1 MKVNYPRPARNRSV
15 IRELP
20 LHKRKRLM
28 NVHLSRELRN
38 ELKTR
43 SLPVRKGDTVVVK
56 NGKNAG
62 WQKKVIKVNLKQM
75 KVQIEG
81 IKRVKTDS
89 TEIFQYIHPS
99 NLVIT
104 ALANRDDRKK
114 ILERN
119 AEANTKKTE

>member
-1 MKVNYPRPARNRSV
+1 
-15 IRELP
+15 
-20 LHKRKRLM
+20 M

-75 KVQIEG
+75 KVQNEG

-114 ILERN
+114 ILERI
-119 AEANTKKTE
+119 AAANTKKTEK

>member
-1 MKVNYPRPARNRSV
+1 MVKD
-15 IRELP
+15 LP
-20 LHKRKRLM
+20 LHKRKRLL
-28 NVHLSRELRN
+28 NVHLSRELRA

-56 NGKNAG
+56 HGKNAG
-62 WQKKVIKVNLKQM
+62 WQKKVIKVSLKHM

-104 ALANRDDRKK
+104 ALADRDDRKK
-114 ILERN
+114 ILERIT
-119 AEANTKKTE
+119 AANVKNTEK